1 MEELRKIGFNQTEI
15 TNLMSFQ
22 TGIDS
27 DKMDFAQKVAGYLK
41 REILDAESLNLIRL
55 RADENVVL
63 DDSQS
68 QHA

>member
-1 MEELRKIGFNQTEI
+1 
-15 TNLMSFQ
+15 MSFQ
-22 TGIDS
+22 TSIGS
-27 DKMDFAQKVAGYLK
+27 DKMDFAQKVAGYLEI
-41 REILDAESLNLIRL
+41 EILDAESLNLLRF